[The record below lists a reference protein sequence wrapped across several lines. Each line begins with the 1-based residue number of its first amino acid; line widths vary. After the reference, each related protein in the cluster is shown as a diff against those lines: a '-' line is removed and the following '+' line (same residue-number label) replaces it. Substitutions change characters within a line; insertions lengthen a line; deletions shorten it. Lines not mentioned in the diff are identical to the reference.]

1 MLRRMAS
8 PPRTR
13 ESEEERQR
21 RLNARTLV
29 IASAASASA
38 AAVTSQLWIRGTW
51 IAAAI
56 TPVIVAVVSELL
68 HRPSERIARALTTDQ
83 PQLILDEPPEP
94 ATDAVRPDRDAPRP
108 DPAAPPVA
116 RPSSRGGVS
125 GAPGPV
131 RVYRQPAQVSKPP
144 RIAVGVVLTTALIAL
159 LVAVVVITVPELI
172 VGQSLGSGD
181 NATTFGGGKARHK
194 SSKVGS
200 DHHEHGHAGPH
211 ALGHHEHEHGHPE
224 HRTVHGAHDDPHNQ
238 HSHDSR
244 AGPHSPDHSLSG
256 KRPAACH
263 HLPVMGHHHGHVHDA
278 GGNSR
283 RLSVALALITSF
295 MALEVVAGILASSL
309 ALLSDAAHM
318 LTDAGA
324 IALALLAARLAR
336 RPAGGGF
343 TFGLRRAEIL
353 SAQVNGAHLV
363 ALACSCSTRASS
375 ASRTRPTW
383 RARRCWSWP
392 WWGLG

>member
-83 PQLILDEPPEP
+83 PQLILDEAPEP
-94 ATDAVRPDRDAPRP
+94 ATDGVRPDRDAPRP

-194 SSKVGS
+194 SSKSGQTTTS
-200 DHHEHGHAGPH
+200 TDTQATTPSNTTSTNTDTTGTDQSTAPTNTPTTT
-211 ALGHHEHEHGHPE
+211 APTTPAPSLTP
-224 HRTVHGAHDDPHNQ
+224 RTTP
-238 HSHDSR
+238 
-244 AGPHSPDHSLSG
+244 
-256 KRPAACH
+256 
-263 HLPVMGHHHGHVHDA
+263 
-278 GGNSR
+278 
-283 RLSVALALITSF
+283 
-295 MALEVVAGILASSL
+295 
-309 ALLSDAAHM
+309 
-318 LTDAGA
+318 
-324 IALALLAARLAR
+324 
-336 RPAGGGF
+336 
-343 TFGLRRAEIL
+343 
-353 SAQVNGAHLV
+353 
-363 ALACSCSTRASS
+363 
-375 ASRTRPTW
+375 
-383 RARRCWSWP
+383 
-392 WWGLG
+392 